1 MEPKSDEEGREEKVR
16 WSKAMKPE
24 TRISDHPNWPD
35 SSLSSKIMS
44 LNPRHLRENI
54 CQWPQKKKKE
64 ISITKDILYD
74 WGDFNIGWNLDDTE
88 FLFPSMAKSLGCAG
102 QSWGKTDQ
110 TVKKLQA
117 KMRKYVKIKDC
128 MEGVRFMTKKSC
140 TRQYTL
146 LYCKLVR
153 ASSLRICN
161 TAKLNMGPS
170 VMLAPNKK
178 C

>member
-1 MEPKSDEEGREEKVR
+1 M
-16 WSKAMKPE
+16 
-24 TRISDHPNWPD
+24 TTHT
-35 SSLSSKIMS
+35 
-44 LNPRHLRENI
+44 H
-54 CQWPQKKKKE
+54 KKKE

-128 MEGVRFMTKKSC
+128 VEGVRFMTKKK
-140 TRQYTL
+140 
-146 LYCKLVR
+146 LYKTVHIIIL
-153 ASSLRICN
+153 
-161 TAKLNMGPS
+161 
-170 VMLAPNKK
+170 
-178 C
+178 